1 VETLGLRLFILGG
14 MNMYTPDEAGKE
26 MLNNCCAPLPMFM
39 PYVNE
44 MNNQILA
51 LITTNLLLM
60 QRIEDLQE
68 QIRILNLY
76 IRNGNTFLKEDS
88 TDE

>member
-1 VETLGLRLFILGG
+1 
-14 MNMYTPDEAGKE
+14 MYIPDDASKE
-26 MLNNCCAPLPMFM
+26 MLNNCCAPITMFM
-39 PYVNE
+39 PHLNE
-44 MNNQILA
+44 TNNQILA
-51 LITTNLLLM
+51 LTVTNLLLM

>member
-1 VETLGLRLFILGG
+1 
-14 MNMYTPDEAGKE
+14 MYTPDEVGKE
-26 MLNNCCAPLPMFM
+26 MLNNCCAPISMFT
-39 PYVNE
+39 PNVNE
-44 MNNQILA
+44 TNKQILA
-51 LITTNLLLM
+51 LTVTNLLLM

-76 IRNGNTFLKEDS
+76 IRNGNTFLKEGS

>member
-1 VETLGLRLFILGG
+1 
-14 MNMYTPDEAGKE
+14 MNMYTPDDASKE
-26 MLNNCCAPLPMFM
+26 MLNNCCAPIPMFM
-39 PYVNE
+39 PHLNE

-51 LITTNLLLM
+51 LTTTNLLLM

-76 IRNGNTFLKEDS
+76 IRNGNTFLKEEENNADF
-88 TDE
+88 